1 MVCFGCRLDKNL
13 IKAISEAGFEHVN
26 FKQVK
31 PGRVF
36 FHQLQPHIVGVA
48 TKQHGRV

>member
-13 IKAISEAGFEHVN
+13 IKAISGAGFDRVN
-26 FKQVK
+26 YKTVK
-31 PGRVF
+31 PGRF
-36 FHQLQPHIVGVA
+36 FFQQLQPHIVGVA